1 MATGT
6 LTDRESLQLPPWANW
21 LAMDADGR
29 WWAYEHEPNLAE
41 KSWYENEVGR
51 SIPVMGQ
58 PCEIPWQESLHAV
71 LT

>member
-1 MATGT
+1 
-6 LTDRESLQLPPWANW
+6 
-21 LAMDADGR
+21 MDADGR